1 MSAHLQARA
10 VALLGV
16 VLAGCASAP
25 KPLPDPP
32 QPLQRPSFVREANP
46 GSIYNAGSSFVLFED
61 PKARVQGDLLTVLL
75 IEKTQAQKK
84 ASTSTSKTSK
94 VGIENP
100 TIAGLPLSDKG
111 VGVGSFSLEG
121 SRGFDG
127 QGDTSQSNQLNG
139 SITVT
144 VVERLPNGNLV
155 VSGEKNLELNQ
166 GSERVRLSGIVRPV
180 DIRPDNSIT
189 SDRIA
194 DARIQYVGR
203 GALADANAQ
212 GWFSRFFNSPWFP
225 F

>member
-1 MSAHLQARA
+1 MR
-10 VALLGV
+10 
-16 VLAGCASAP
+16 
-25 KPLPDPP
+25 DN
-32 QPLQRPSFVREANP
+32 NP
-46 GSIYNAGSSFVLFED
+46 GSIYSANSSFVLFED

-84 ASTSTSKTSK
+84 ASTSTSKTSS

-111 VGVGSFSLEG
+111 VAIGNFSLEG
-121 SRGFDG
+121 TRGFDG
-127 QGDTSQSNQLNG
+127 QGDTSQSNQLSG

-155 VSGEKNLELNQ
+155 VSGEKNLDLNQ

-212 GWFSRFFNSPWFP
+212 GWLSRFFNSPWFP